1 MTLLDM
7 VIICLAPLHFSV
19 QAYFVTQTD
28 KRQKPAKS
36 CLLEITTTVYSKWR
50 KLLGHIS

>member
-1 MTLLDM
+1 MKSLDM
-7 VIICLAPLHFSV
+7 VIICLAPLRFSV

-28 KRQKPAKS
+28 KRQKPAKC
-36 CLLEITTTVYSKWR
+36 CLLQITTTIYTKWR

>member
-1 MTLLDM
+1 MKLLDM
-7 VIICLAPLHFSV
+7 AIICLASLHFSV
-19 QAYFVTQTD
+19 QTYFVTQTD

-36 CLLEITTTVYSKWR
+36 CLLEITTTIYSKWR